1 MTREDALHSMKFH
14 IGQIMSDL
22 NSIDES
28 MKRMDGKL
36 DKIERRLNLLAIPF
50 FIAIA
55 FAIAIIISEI

>member
-1 MTREDALHSMKFH
+1 MTRESALSAMKFH

-28 MKRMDGKL
+28 MKRMEGKL

-50 FIAIA
+50 FIAVA
-55 FAIAIIISEI
+55 FIIAIIIAEI